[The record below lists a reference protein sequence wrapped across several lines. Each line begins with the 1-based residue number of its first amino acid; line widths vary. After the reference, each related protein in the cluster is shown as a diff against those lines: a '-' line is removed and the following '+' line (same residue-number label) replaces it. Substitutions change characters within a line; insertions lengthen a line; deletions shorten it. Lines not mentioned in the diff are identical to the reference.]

1 MFNGLW
7 NFKSLKRVELNLE
20 FYYWNFNTNC
30 SGAIYHLTVKNM
42 PFFYRETLSE
52 ISREFPNLTYFR
64 VNNALMNNAMSDEDV
79 PWNFRPEDL
88 PKKIEDTFKD
98 VTKVEI
104 QLHFRTWIDGLIDIV
119 VDNEF
124 SKMPFQ
130 KCVLKKLEN

>member
-52 ISREFPNLTYFR
+52 ISREFPNLAYFR

-98 VTKVEI
+98 VAKVEI

-119 VDNEF
+119 VDIMNF
-124 SKMPFQ
+124 LRCLFKNVS
-130 KCVLKKLEN
+130 

>member
-1 MFNGLW
+1 
-7 NFKSLKRVELNLE
+7 
-20 FYYWNFNTNC
+20 
-30 SGAIYHLTVKNM
+30 M

-52 ISREFPNLTYFR
+52 ISEFPNLTYFR

-119 VDNEF
+119 VDIMNF
-124 SKMPFQ
+124 LRCLFKNVS
-130 KCVLKKLEN
+130 